1 MKVLQSS
8 LDLSAFFQDMAQ
20 ARSRLLLLDYDGTL
34 APFHLDR
41 DKAFPYPGVP
51 ELLDELLA
59 AGRTRVILISGRPV
73 ESLLPL
79 LGLREKPEI
88 WGSHGLERLA
98 ADGTYSTPV
107 LEAGVL
113 LGIELAEEWIHD
125 NGLGE
130 WCERKPYGL
139 ALHTRAMQEADA
151 KSISQRVDARWS
163 SLARGRGL
171 SVHRFDGGVE
181 LRVSGIDKGRAVQ
194 TVLDETGGAVVAA
207 YLGDDLTDEDAFRAV
222 KGRGIGVLVRPECRE
237 TAADLWIQPPEELLD
252 FLKRWLHASRGES

>member
-1 MKVLQSS
+1 MRVLRST
-8 LDLSAFFQDMAQ
+8 LDLSAFFQGLAQ
-20 ARSRLLLLDYDGTL
+20 ARLRLLLLDYDGTL

-41 DKAFPYPGVP
+41 DKAFPYPGVR

-59 AGRTRVILISGRPV
+59 SGRTRVILITGRPV
-73 ESLLPL
+73 DSLLPL

-107 LEAGVL
+107 LDAGVL
-113 LGIELAEEWIHD
+113 QGIELAEEWIYD
-125 NGLGE
+125 KGLAD

-151 KSISQRVDARWS
+151 ESISQRVDTHWA
-163 SLARGRGL
+163 SLAQGHGL

-181 LRVSGIDKGRAVQ
+181 LRVLGIDKGLAVQ
-194 TVLDETGGAVVAA
+194 TVLDENTEGVVAA

-237 TAADLWIQPPEELLD
+237 TAADIWIKPPGELLD